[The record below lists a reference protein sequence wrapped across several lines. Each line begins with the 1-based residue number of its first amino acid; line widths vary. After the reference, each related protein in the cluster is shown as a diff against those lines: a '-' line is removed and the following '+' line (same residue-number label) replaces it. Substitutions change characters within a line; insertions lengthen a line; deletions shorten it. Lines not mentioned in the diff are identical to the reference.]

1 MANLKIAVLQ
11 KRAGQNC
18 EQNTKDG
25 LAYLKQAKQMGADL
39 LLFPECFI
47 TGYALPITN
56 DEALGGDSPYIN
68 SSARRVPS
76 FP

>member
-56 DEALGGDSPYIN
+56 DEARGGDSPYIKQVCQAC
-68 SSARRVPS
+68 S
-76 FP
+76 